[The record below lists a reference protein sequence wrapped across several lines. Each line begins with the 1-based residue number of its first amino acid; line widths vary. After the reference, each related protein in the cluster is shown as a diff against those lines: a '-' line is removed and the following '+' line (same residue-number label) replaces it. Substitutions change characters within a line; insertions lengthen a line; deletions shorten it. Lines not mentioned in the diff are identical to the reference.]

1 MPNLLGKNLHMC
13 FTSIQQPQQTETPI
27 RDNPTRPSATTT
39 ATTSCSF
46 SAFFKNYNTLYD
58 FNAGHSDDQSLSSL
72 STIADDDHIPNPE
85 PMLILNDDTTPDMAA
100 LYASQR
106 FFFSSPGHSSSIIDS
121 SSSSL
126 SSCSLNR
133 LPSSSP
139 LPNSIPVQTYSPDPY
154 SDFRRSMQEMVEA
167 RDRHEE
173 WSWEYLNELL
183 VCYLKLNPESAHGD
197 IVRAFADLVVCLV
210 AAAGGGGWSGR
221 SGRDG
226 FDCD

>member
-1 MPNLLGKNLHMC
+1 MPNLFGKNLHKC
-13 FTSIQQPQQTETPI
+13 FTSIQQPQQTEIPI
-27 RDNPTRPSATTT
+27 RDNPTRPSAATT
-39 ATTSCSF
+39 ATSFSF
-46 SAFFKNYNTLYD
+46 SAFFKNYNTLYE
-58 FNAGHSDDQSLSSL
+58 FNAGHSEDQSPSSS
-72 STIADDDHIPNPE
+72 STIANHDDIPDPE
-85 PMLILNDDTTPDMAA
+85 PMLILDNDTTPDMAA

-121 SSSSL
+121 SPSSL
-126 SSCSLNR
+126 SSCSLDR

-139 LPNSIPVQTYSPDPY
+139 LPDSIPVQTYSPDPY
-154 SDFRRSMQEMVEA
+154 SDFRLSMQEMVEA
-167 RDRHEE
+167 RDRHEEE

-210 AAAGGGGWSGR
+210 AAAGGGSWSG
-221 SGRDG
+221 GGGDG